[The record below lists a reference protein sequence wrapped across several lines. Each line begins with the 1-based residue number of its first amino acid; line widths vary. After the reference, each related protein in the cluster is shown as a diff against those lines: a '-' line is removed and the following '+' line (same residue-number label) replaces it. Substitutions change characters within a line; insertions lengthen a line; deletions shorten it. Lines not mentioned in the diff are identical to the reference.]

1 MKKLLAVLTMALV
14 TTSVTAQI
22 KVGVTLAATG
32 PAASLGI
39 PERNV
44 FALVPKTL
52 AGMPV
57 EVILLD
63 DATDPSA
70 AVALVLRL
78 PYFAEQLLQSTEGR

>member
-39 PERNV
+39 LERNV
-44 FALVPKTL
+44 FALVPPAPEK
-52 AGMPV
+52 AP
-57 EVILLD
+57 
-63 DATDPSA
+63 
-70 AVALVLRL
+70 
-78 PYFAEQLLQSTEGR
+78 

>member
-1 MKKLLAVLTMALV
+1 MKKLLAVLTVALV
-14 TTSVTAQI
+14 STSVAAQI

-39 PERNV
+39 PEKNV
-44 FALVPKTL
+44 FALLPKTI
-52 AGMPV
+52 AGVAV

-70 AVALVLRL
+70 AVKN
-78 PYFAEQLLQSTEGR
+78 TH